1 MSAYYLKIALRNL
14 YKNKLY
20 TALNIF
26 CLSIGM
32 VCIILATLYLRH
44 EYRYDR
50 HHRQA
55 GRIYRVIQEIAPG
68 SGPAKFSALTP
79 NPLGAALQQEYPDMV
94 AASARFWHYWGQGF
108 NLVYREKRF
117 HEVNFAFCD
126 AEAFTIFDFEFI
138 RGDPQ
143 TALSDPFSVV
153 LTQTA
158 AEKYF
163 GRDDPLGRLLRV
175 NDGYDLQVTGVIRDM
190 PAQSHFHFDFLAS
203 YRTLSQQAWGQYLDQ
218 WREDFCYTYL
228 LLAPNVPPERLQDQ
242 FAAIEAKFLP
252 DPLPAQRAY
261 QLQPLT
267 DIHLNSRTEGDIEA
281 NSSPQPGLILL
292 AIAGFILLVSILNYI
307 NLTTAGYA
315 ARIREAGI
323 RKTLGARRWQLIG
336 QLIAESVLL
345 CSTALLLSMAASEL
359 LLPGFAALT
368 GKAITIRL
376 QDDVGILL
384 LLGILGLL
392 ISLLSGWYP
401 AAFLSRVRPAAGLQ
415 HLPLLDVKRG
425 QGRRIFVIAQLV
437 IATSL
442 IIGVIAIH
450 QQLSFVA
457 HFPLNFARES
467 ILILPV
473 NQTPVAGEHYEAFT
487 SELRRHPRV
496 ISATGLRTVT
506 GFEHIKEPFA
516 IVANGTAEAPEII
529 PFQLVRNDF
538 LKTFDID
545 LVAGRDFSADFP
557 GDVFDAVL
565 VNQAMAR
572 RLGGAER
579 AVGRQLRHP
588 GWGQLLVIGVIRDF
602 NFESL
607 HSDIKPLIIKLIW
620 PRRQEALTDYLAI
633 RIIPGDIPST
643 LDFISRKWRQFAPN
657 DPFEYEFL
665 DHKLE
670 GFYREETTLGKL
682 AAVFT
687 VVAVLIA
694 CLGLLGLISYIT
706 ERRTKEI
713 AIRKVFGAPVGS
725 IFRLLAREFL
735 LLVLIATPPAWAIA
749 YLAVKTWLVNFAY
762 RIEPAPATFF
772 LTTAIILVLVL
783 AAISFHIIR
792 AGRRNPVEFLRY
804 E

>member
-1 MSAYYLKIALRNL
+1 MRSYYLKIAFRNL

-20 TALNIF
+20 TFLNIF

-32 VCIILATLYLRH
+32 VCFILAALYLRH

-126 AEAFTIFDFEFI
+126 AEVFTIFDFEFI

-143 TALSDPFSVV
+143 TALAAPFSVV

-163 GRDDPLGRLLRV
+163 GEEDPLGRLLRV
-175 NDGYDLQVTGVIRDM
+175 NDGYDLQVTGIIRDM
-190 PAQSHFHFDFLAS
+190 PDQSHFHFDFLAS
-203 YRTLSQQAWGQYLDQ
+203 YRTLSHQAWGQYLDQ

-228 LLAPNVPPERLQDQ
+228 LLAPNVSPATLQDQ
-242 FAAIEAKFLP
+242 FSGIETKFLP

-267 DIHLNSRTEGDIEA
+267 DIHLNSLTEDDIET

-292 AIAGFILLVSILNYI
+292 TIAGFILLVSILNYL

-315 ARIREAGI
+315 ARIQEAGI
-323 RKTLGARRWQLIG
+323 RKVLGARRFQLLGQLIG
-336 QLIAESVLL
+336 ESFILCLI
-345 CSTALLLSMAASEL
+345 ALLLSLAASEL
-359 LLPGFAALT
+359 LLPAFAALT

-376 QDDVGILL
+376 LDDAGILL
-384 LLGILGLL
+384 LLGVMCLL
-392 ISLLSGWYP
+392 VSLLAGWYP
-401 AAFLSRVRPAAGLQ
+401 AAYLSGFPPAAILARR
-415 HLPLLDVKRG
+415 PRLDIKKG
-425 QGRRIFVIAQLV
+425 SGRKTFVIAQLV
-437 IATSL
+437 IASCL
-442 IIGVIAIH
+442 IIGAITIH
-450 QQLSFVA
+450 RQLNFISNY
-457 HFPLNFARES
+457 PLNFAQKN

-473 NQTPVAGEHYEAFT
+473 NQTPVSDEHYETFI
-487 SELRRHPRV
+487 SEIRRHPRV
-496 ISATGLRTVT
+496 VSATGLRTVA

-516 IVANGTAEAPEII
+516 KIGNGVTEEPEML
-529 PFQLVRNDF
+529 PFQLVRHDF
-538 LKTFDID
+538 VKTFDID

-572 RLGGAER
+572 RLGGEAQ
-579 AVGRQLRHP
+579 AIGKQLRHP

-620 PRRQEALTDYLAI
+620 PRRQAALTDYLAI
-633 RIIPGDIPST
+633 RISPGNVPAT
-643 LDFISRKWRQFAPN
+643 LDFIRAKWTQFAPN
-657 DPFEYEFL
+657 DPFEYKFL
-665 DHKLE
+665 DRKLE
-670 GFYREETTLGKL
+670 RFYREEASLEKM

-687 VVAVLIA
+687 VVALLIA
-694 CLGLLGLISYIT
+694 CLGLLGQIAYVT

-713 AIRKVFGAPVGS
+713 AIRKVFGAPIGS
-725 IFRLLAREFL
+725 IFRLIAREFL
-735 LLVLIATPPAWAIA
+735 LLLLIATPPAWAVA
-749 YLAVKTWLVNFAY
+749 YLAVKTWLTNFAY

-792 AGRRNPVEFLRY
+792 AARRNPVEFLRY